1 MTSAT
6 LLRLMARR
14 WWVILLGLCLTAGT
28 FVGLQQSGGAYS
40 TNATVIFVAPGDLG
54 VGEVSDGYLGSLV
67 GFAGVIERQ
76 VHDGQ
81 RSDRLAE
88 DASLYGAGVNQGYRV
103 LLVNSGSQ
111 WETSFAKPALQISV
125 VGPSEDWVM
134 STLDA
139 VTARIAS
146 LAAAQQS
153 KVGVDSEN
161 MISTERVPVA
171 AVVKHLD
178 SSRGTKAR
186 AMVALTIVGLGLS
199 IAAAVAVDRG
209 MARARSR
216 SARRGRNHPI
226 TSSRTSAPN
235 RPPMTR
241 QKEGSTP

>member
-1 MTSAT
+1 VTSAT
-6 LLRLMARR
+6 LLRVIARR

-28 FVGLQQSGGAYS
+28 YVGLQQSGGAYS

-76 VHDGQ
+76 FNDGQ
-81 RSDRLAE
+81 VSDRLAE
-88 DASLYGAGVNQGYRV
+88 NASLYGAGVNQGYRV

-111 WETSFAKPALQISV
+111 WEASFAKPALSISV

-134 STLDA
+134 STLDT

-146 LAAAQQS
+146 LAAAEQS
-153 KVGVDSEN
+153 KAGVDPEN
-161 MISTERVPVA
+161 TISTERVPVA

-178 SSRGTKAR
+178 STRGTKAR
-186 AMVALTIVGLGLS
+186 AMMALTVVGIGLS
-199 IAAAVAVDRG
+199 VAAAVALDRG
-209 MARARSR
+209 LARARARST
-216 SARRGRNHPI
+216 RRGRNRTT
-226 TSSRTSAPN
+226 TSPASVPN

-241 QKEGSTP
+241 QKEGSTT